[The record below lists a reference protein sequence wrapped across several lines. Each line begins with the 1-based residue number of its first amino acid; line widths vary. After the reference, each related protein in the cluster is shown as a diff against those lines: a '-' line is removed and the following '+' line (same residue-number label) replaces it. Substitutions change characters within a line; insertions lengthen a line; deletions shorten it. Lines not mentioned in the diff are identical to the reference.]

1 MVHYNCG
8 HCGRREN
15 VRRTAPVSSLGG
27 VLMLENRW
35 AREYLKALFESR
47 GQSLQNVPEF
57 LAASGVGRN

>member
-1 MVHYNCG
+1 
-8 HCGRREN
+8 
-15 VRRTAPVSSLGG
+15 
-27 VLMLENRW
+27 MLENRW